1 MEHVVAGKT
10 RIVDVT
16 PTLDTSAYTAGDVL
30 FATTEI
36 PNVERGESTPQGQ
49 TLVAVTLVDKDD
61 EGAAITLY
69 FFGSNVALGTINNA
83 PNIADA
89 DAAACLGVVDI
100 ATGDYDDLGGV
111 KVAHVRGINLPM
123 CPASG
128 TSLYVAATC
137 VATPTYTAAS
147 DLVLRLHFDLN

>member
-1 MEHVVAGKT
+1 MQHAVVKK
-10 RIVDVT
+10 IKIIDVT
-16 PTLDTSAYTAGDVL
+16 PTLDTSAYGAGDVL

-36 PNVERGESTPQGQ
+36 PNVERGEPVPHGQ
-49 TLVAVTLVDKDD
+49 ILDAVTLIDKDD

-69 FFGSNVALGTINNA
+69 FFDSDVALGTINNA
-83 PNIADA
+83 PGISDA
-89 DAAACLGVVDI
+89 NAAQCLGIVDI

-111 KVAHVRGINLPM
+111 KVAHVRGLNLPM
-123 CPASG
+123 LPASG

-147 DLVLRLHFDLN
+147 DLVLRLHFTQN